1 MKLFI
6 ALTSEISVKTF
17 YLDYL
22 KFLCNH
28 GINVTV
34 ASNFQDEAT
43 ISLVRATGAD
53 VSQIPF
59 TREPNVKA
67 DIAALISVYKS
78 IKHIKPDTV
87 VYATP
92 KASLLTSIASFVARV
107 PKRIYQLWGLRLETG
122 QGVMKFVLI
131 ASEKLIFQLS
141 SEVISVSQSLS
152 SRAIELKL
160 GKKPKVIGF
169 GSSHGVNVDK
179 YFPDKTQFELPE
191 EYVQFLRG
199 NPDVHFVTL
208 IARLSRDKGVD
219 NFIEA
224 MKSLRVSSPNV
235 IGVLVGNLEDES
247 IREMMDQAI
256 LEGNV
261 VHIPHTDDIRPFLVH
276 ATVNCLPS
284 LREGLPNVVLEASA
298 MGIPSVVTAA
308 TGCVDAVVDQETG
321 IIVPIHKPLELASA
335 IKTLVEDNSLR
346 MRLSSEGILRVN
358 RHYLDKSVYRLNME
372 NLLSES

>member
-22 KFLCNH
+22 KFLCNK

-43 ISLVRATGAD
+43 ISLVRATGAE

-59 TREPNVKA
+59 TRNPNVKA
-67 DIAALISVYKS
+67 DIAALIAVYKS

-92 KASLLTSIASFVARV
+92 KASLLTSIASYVARV

-131 ASEKLIFQLS
+131 TSEKLIFQLS
-141 SEVISVSQSLS
+141 SKVISVSPSLS
-152 SRAIELKL
+152 SRAVELKL
-160 GKKPKVIGF
+160 GKKPIVIGY

-179 YFPDKTQFELPE
+179 FFPDKTQFELPV
-191 EYVQFLRG
+191 EYLQFLHK
-199 NPDVHFVTL
+199 NPDAHFVTL

-219 NFIEA
+219 TFIEA
-224 MKSLRVSSPNV
+224 MKSLRVTSPNI

-247 IREMMDQAI
+247 IREMIDQSI

-261 VHIPHTDDIRPFLVH
+261 IHIPHTDDIRPFLVH

-298 MGIPSVVTAA
+298 MGIPSVVTTA
-308 TGCVDAVVDQETG
+308 TGCVDAIVDQETG
-321 IIVPIHKPLELASA
+321 IMVPTSEQKVLSKA
-335 IKTLVEDNSLR
+335 IETIISDDLLREKMSKSGLKLVQARFHDVTVYQQNYE
-346 MRLSSEGILRVN
+346 
-358 RHYLDKSVYRLNME
+358 YLLK
-372 NLLSES
+372 